1 MALAVA
7 EGMFEFAFAA
17 KPRPIEAQGLVFA
30 FGFVILM
37 LIPFVGSGRPWAMT
51 AALIVGAVNLPF
63 ALIGV
68 AVSPDDIGFGK
79 LGPAGAIPFV
89 ALFTFFTYRWRK
101 AYKAATAK
109 PDG

>member
-1 MALAVA
+1 
-7 EGMFEFAFAA
+7 MFEFAFAP

-68 AVSPDDIGFGK
+68 IVSPDDIGSGK
-79 LGPAGAIPFV
+79 LGPAGAMPFV
-89 ALFTFFTYRWRK
+89 ALFTLFAYRWRK
-101 AYKAATAK
+101 AHQAATSK
-109 PDG
+109 PEG